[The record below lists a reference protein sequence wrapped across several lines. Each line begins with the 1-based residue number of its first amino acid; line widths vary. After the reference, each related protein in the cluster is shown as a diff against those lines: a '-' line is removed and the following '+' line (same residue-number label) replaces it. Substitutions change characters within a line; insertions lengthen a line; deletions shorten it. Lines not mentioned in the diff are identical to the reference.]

1 MFNYSKVKWLHT
13 YSNTNTSLR
22 LIRAI
27 IIIRETSSVESCLR
41 SCYHMYDN

>member
-1 MFNYSKVKWLHT
+1 MFNYSKVKWLNT
-13 YSNTNTSLR
+13 NSNTNTSLR

-27 IIIRETSSVESCLR
+27 IIIRETSSVERCHR